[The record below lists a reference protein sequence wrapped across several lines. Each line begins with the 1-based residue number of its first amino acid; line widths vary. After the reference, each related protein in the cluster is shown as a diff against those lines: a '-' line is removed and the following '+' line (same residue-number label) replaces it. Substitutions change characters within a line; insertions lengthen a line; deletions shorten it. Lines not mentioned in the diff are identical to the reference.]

1 MLVKLSPLE
10 SSSNTWQVNH
20 TEWPSDATAHPHAS
34 TVNLTLRA
42 LVTAHAFPGAARSC
56 HFMQQRE
63 RERCHCKPPHLPL
76 LLIRTVCADALKKK
90 MSAYLPRRCVSPHHL
105 LLLLRLL
112 LLLLH
117 SSPSLFQIYTFLA
130 LLAARQEDIDC
141 PSINFHSRAPLE
153 NWLHFGG
160 DCCKVQAGDNLIA
173 QLLSKLKR
181 RAI

>member
-1 MLVKLSPLE
+1 MLWHLSRCHLLNLHPTPDKSTTQSDLQ
-10 SSSNTWQVNH
+10 TPRLIL
-20 TEWPSDATAHPHAS
+20 TPRRLIWPRERSWLPTPFS
-34 TVNLTLRA
+34 A
-42 LVTAHAFPGAARSC
+42 LCVVAILCS
-56 HFMQQRE
+56 RE

-76 LLIRTVCADALKKK
+76 LLIRTVCADALKNK
-90 MSAYLPRRCVSPHHL
+90 MSAYLPRRCVSPHL
-105 LLLLRLL
+105 LLLLL

-117 SSPSLFQIYTFLA
+117 SSSSFFWIFTFLA

-141 PSINFHSRAPLE
+141 PSINFHSRAPLG
-153 NWLHFGG
+153 NWLHFGR